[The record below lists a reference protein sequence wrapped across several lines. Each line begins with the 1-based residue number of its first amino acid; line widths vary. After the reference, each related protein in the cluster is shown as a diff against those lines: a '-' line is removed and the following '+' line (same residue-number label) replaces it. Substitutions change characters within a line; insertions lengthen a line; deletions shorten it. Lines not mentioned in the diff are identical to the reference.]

1 MRVGFF
7 GGVREIGGNIILLEN
22 KGSGI
27 VFDFGKRFKTN
38 NTFFNYNVLGRPNK
52 GLDDYV
58 EMGEYPAFKNFY
70 TAGLNNQKMLDVDIN
85 AVLFSHAHLDHIGNI
100 DLIKDSIPK
109 YLSQESYEV
118 LKFFVKFGNIKSM
131 PSNVNAIDKP
141 ISFGSF
147 KIIPFSVDHD
157 ISGALAYIIETPKG
171 IVIYTGDIYFKGV
184 KKEKSYDFVNY
195 AKSLKPYLLI
205 TEGTRIGWGGIT
217 NLTEEQIQEEIK
229 SCASIFGGLIIGNPY
244 EPHVSRIYSFYKVS
258 EELKRKFVLTAQYA
272 YALFLLSSGGNLNAK
287 EILDSEDT
295 FIYSA
300 GVELDDLK
308 QTYPGK
314 FIDVESIREE
324 QENIVLLLGFRNTT
338 ELIDIKPKKGA
349 IYIHS
354 GGEPIANIDG
364 DNAAILMNWLNNF
377 KIPYFRIHSPGHA
390 SEVEILEMA
399 REINPEI
406 LLPIHT
412 QIPERFE
419 VITDRI
425 KILERGVLEEF

>member
-27 VFDFGKRFKTN
+27 VFDFGKHFKTN
-38 NTFFNYNVLGRPNK
+38 NTFFNDNVLGRPNK

-58 EMGEYPAFKNFY
+58 EMGEYPPFKNFY

-131 PSNVNAIDKP
+131 PSNVNVIDKP

-229 SCASIFGGLIIGNPY
+229 SCTSIFSGLIIGNPY

-314 FIDVESIREE
+314 FIDVESIKNE

-354 GGEPIANIDG
+354 GGS
-364 DNAAILMNWLNNF
+364 L
-377 KIPYFRIHSPGHA
+377 S
-390 SEVEILEMA
+390 
-399 REINPEI
+399 
-406 LLPIHT
+406 
-412 QIPERFE
+412 QISMGIMQPS
-419 VITDRI
+419 
-425 KILERGVLEEF
+425 